1 MCAVGTH
8 AWAGLNDG
16 RLRAALLAPAVPGQP
31 AIGPVAIRE
40 WQAHDAGI
48 TDIVQCGSRVFSLAA
63 DGSIKGWSV
72 DSPGDQ
78 DDALRWARV
87 CSCSLRGTKLG
98 CRLVRFIQGLHLDCP
113 GEQEGGLGSAACD
126 AGHCQGCCDP

>member
-16 RLRAALLAPAVPGQP
+16 RLRVALLAPAVPGQP
-31 AIGPVAIRE
+31 AKGPIAIWQ

-63 DGSIKGWSV
+63 DGSIKGWNV
-72 DSPGDQ
+72 HSPEEQ

-87 CSCSLRGTKLG
+87 CSCSFRGT
-98 CRLVRFIQGLHLDCP
+98 RP
-113 GEQEGGLGSAACD
+113 AATL
-126 AGHCQGCCDP
+126 